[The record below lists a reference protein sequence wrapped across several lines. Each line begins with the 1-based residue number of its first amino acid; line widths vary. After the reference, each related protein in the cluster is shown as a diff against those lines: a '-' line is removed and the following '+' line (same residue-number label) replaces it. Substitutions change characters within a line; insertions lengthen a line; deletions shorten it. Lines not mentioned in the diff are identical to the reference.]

1 MEISGNCLVVNVKS
15 LNHAYTAASL
25 RLQPNR
31 RSHGGRVYD
40 HLAVKQDKDFKPLE
54 AIRVEQEKGY
64 GRNWRMESSFAGKDE
79 N

>member
-1 MEISGNCLVVNVKS
+1 MEISGNCLAVNVKS

-40 HLAVKQDKDFKPLE
+40 HLALKQEKDFKPLE
-54 AIRVEQEKGY
+54 AIRVEHRKKVMGAI
-64 GRNWRMESSFAGKDE
+64 GVWKSRLSGIR
-79 N
+79 